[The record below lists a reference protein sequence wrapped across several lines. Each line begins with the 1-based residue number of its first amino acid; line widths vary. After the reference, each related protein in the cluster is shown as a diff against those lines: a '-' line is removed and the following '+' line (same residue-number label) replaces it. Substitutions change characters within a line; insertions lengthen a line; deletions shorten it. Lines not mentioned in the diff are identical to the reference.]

1 MVNISNSMST
11 APAQSKPLS
20 SPTWTVTVAS
30 LTGVSATT
38 CTPTK
43 NNLKK
48 KKSDGITFLH

>member
-1 MVNISNSMST
+1 MVNISNSIST

-20 SPTWTVTVAS
+20 SPTWTVTVAP

-48 KKSDGITFLH
+48 KKIRWNDFLH

>member
-1 MVNISNSMST
+1 MVNISNSIST
-11 APAQSKPLS
+11 TPAQSKPLS
-20 SPTWTVTVAS
+20 SPTWTVTVAP

-48 KKSDGITFLH
+48 KNQME